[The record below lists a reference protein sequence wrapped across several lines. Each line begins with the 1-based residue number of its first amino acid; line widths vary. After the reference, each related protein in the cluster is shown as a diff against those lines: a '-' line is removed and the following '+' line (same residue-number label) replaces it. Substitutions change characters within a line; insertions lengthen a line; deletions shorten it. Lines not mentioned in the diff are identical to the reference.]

1 MGSSQPIL
9 ANPLH
14 NSVAASVSDTGSIH
28 TQDGCVQILEDVS
41 SSLGLAS
48 EILPLKLEFLVN

>member
-14 NSVAASVSDTGSIH
+14 NSMAVSVSDTGSIH
-28 TQDGCVQILEDVS
+28 TQDGCVQVLEDVS
-41 SSLGLAS
+41 SSLRLAS
-48 EILPLKLEFLVN
+48 EILTLKLEILVN